1 MVDFQ
6 DDAQSFADKLTTLLG
21 DHRRFVAEFEG
32 SLSNAG
38 RFIALADRSMEHEPE
53 DTASMLAQILE
64 IDLLGHVHKL
74 SEEFQSVRGFLASLP
89 FEDEAG
95 RYDEELSSIEERYEV
110 LEQEAAQQVERI
122 EAVLRVL
129 ETR

>member
-38 RFIALADRSMEHEPE
+38 QFIALADRSMEHEPE

-74 SEEFQSVRGFLASLP
+74 SEEFQSVRGFLTSSL

-95 RYDEELSSIEERYEV
+95 SYDEEMSSIEERYEA

>member
-1 MVDFQ
+1 MVDLQ
-6 DDAQSFADKLTTLLG
+6 DDARSFADRLTTLLG

-38 RFIALADRSMEHEPE
+38 QFIALADRAMEHEPE

-64 IDLLGHVHKL
+64 IDLLGHVQKL
-74 SEEFQSVRGFLASLP
+74 SEEFQSVRGFLASSP

-95 RYDEELSSIEERYEV
+95 GYAEEMSSIEERYDA
-110 LEQEAAQQVERI
+110 LEQQAAQQVERI
-122 EAVLRVL
+122 ETLLRVL